1 MTKLREQDAEQ
12 RRANKLGPDFSEAL
26 SRGLHVIEAFSQ
38 TRRAMSLAEVARAVD
53 LPKATTRR
61 ALHTLLHT
69 GYLEADGRM
78 FSLTPQVLRLA
89 QAYLV
94 SNMVSTVLQPTC
106 ERLTRETG
114 QICSAAVLDKGDIV
128 MIARSIPAQMIAIGA
143 GIGFRLPAIN
153 TSLGR
158 VLLSVLPVETIDHH
172 LETAGLSQ
180 TSFTVTDPQRL
191 RLILQDVRVS
201 GYCYVDQEAEYHF
214 RSIAV
219 PIRRFDGNVVAAIHI
234 GGHAD
239 QISEAI
245 ARDRYLSLL
254 LATSD
259 DLRHQII

>member
-12 RRANKLGPDFSEAL
+12 RRASKLGPDFSEAL
-26 SRGLHVIEAFSQ
+26 ARGLHVIEAFSQ
-38 TRRAMSLAEVARAVD
+38 TRRPMSLAEVARAVD

-89 QAYLV
+89 QSYLV
-94 SNMVSTVLQPTC
+94 SNMVSTVLQPIC
-106 ERLTRETG
+106 ERLTQKTG
-114 QICSAAVLDKGDIV
+114 QNCAVAVLDKEDIV
-128 MIARSIPAQMIAIGA
+128 MIARSVPAQMISIGA

-158 VLLSVLPVETIDHH
+158 VLLSFQPEEIVDHYVDAESS
-172 LETAGLSQ
+172 LQ
-180 TSFTVTDPQRL
+180 TSFTITDPKQL
-191 RLILQDVRVS
+191 RLILKNVRAS
-201 GYCYVDQEAEYHF
+201 GYCYVDQEAEYRF

-219 PIRRFDGNVVAAIHI
+219 PIRRFDGSVVAAMHI

-239 QISEAI
+239 QISESL
-245 ARDRYLSLL
+245 ARDQYLSLL
-254 LATSD
+254 LMAAD
-259 DLRHQII
+259 ELHHQII